1 MSLER
6 WWAGWRL
13 DYIRASVDG
22 EVDPPPDPDD
32 DRSLF
37 ERILH
42 SDLPDDQT
50 YILTRGEHAFALLNA
65 YPYNS
70 GHLLVL
76 PRRAVAD
83 LDGLHPEEAA
93 ELWSTV
99 HDAVAA
105 IEVAYEPDGV
115 NIGANLGRGAGAG
128 VPDHL
133 HIHCLPRWV
142 ADTNFMT
149 AIAET
154 RVMPEALD
162 VTWRRL
168 VEAWPGRAPTP

>member
-1 MSLER
+1 MTLER

-13 DYIRASVDG
+13 DYIRATVEGEADDPGDG
-22 EVDPPPDPDD
+22 L
-32 DRSLF
+32 SMF

-42 SDLPDDQT
+42 SGLPDEET
-50 YILTRGEHAFALLNA
+50 YILARGEHTFALLNA
-65 YPYNS
+65 FPYNS

-76 PRRAVAD
+76 PRRAVAE
-83 LDGLHPEEAA
+83 LEGLRAEEAA
-93 ELWSTV
+93 EMWATV

-105 IEVAYEPDGV
+105 IKTAYEPEGV

-133 HIHCLPRWV
+133 HVHCLPRWV
-142 ADTNFMT
+142 GDTNFMT

-162 VTWRRL
+162 VTWSRL
-168 VEAWPGRAPTP
+168 HDAWPDRAPRS